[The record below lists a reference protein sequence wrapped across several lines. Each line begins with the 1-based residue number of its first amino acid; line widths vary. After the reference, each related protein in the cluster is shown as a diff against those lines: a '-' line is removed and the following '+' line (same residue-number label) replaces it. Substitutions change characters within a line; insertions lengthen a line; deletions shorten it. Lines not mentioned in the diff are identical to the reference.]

1 MTDPLSIPSDYE
13 GIRIDT
19 PRLEQREGRE
29 RLVLHG
35 IFSIYVKGGAQ
46 MAIWSGFPKDIQVFA
61 TEVASGAQYESF
73 DLSRSQSPDE
83 DTVSLYASM
92 PQDQVVQERFEIV
105 LLDKLSALQG
115 KSGQF
120 ELSAQYLGQVSNSV
134 RVKLP

>member
-1 MTDPLSIPSDYE
+1 
-13 GIRIDT
+13 
-19 PRLEQREGRE
+19 
-29 RLVLHG
+29 
-35 IFSIYVKGGAQ
+35 
-46 MAIWSGFPKDIQVFA
+46 
-61 TEVASGAQYESF
+61 
-73 DLSRSQSPDE
+73 
-83 DTVSLYASM
+83 M